1 MSNMIIS
8 NFEYDINE
16 QLEAIISN
24 VFKMLQYRK
33 LINKFTNETI
43 KSAIHQ
49 IKKKMEYDIKLNVK
63 DRKNDDLYKLIILNE
78 DLERLTSGTDT
89 LSYMSKYPNIHKII
103 IVNSINKNI
112 ELQIMSKPK
121 TEIFIR
127 SYFMINI
134 AEYKYVPQHI
144 LLTDDEKKKVVD
156 EYNIPLNNYPKIML
170 SDPMSKYC
178 NANIHDIIKI
188 IRPSAVS
195 GFVFYYRYVI
205 KG

>member
-8 NFEYDINE
+8 NFEYNIDE
-16 QLEAIISN
+16 QLEIITSN
-24 VFKMLQYRK
+24 VFNMLQNRK

-43 KSAIHQ
+43 KSAVHQ

-63 DRKNDDLYKLIILNE
+63 DRENDDLYKLIILNE
-78 DLERLTSGTDT
+78 SLERLTSSTDT
-89 LSYMSKYPNIHKII
+89 LSYMSRYPNIHKII
-103 IVNSINKNI
+103 IVNTVNKNI

-121 TEIFIR
+121 TEIFTK

-134 AEYKYVPQHI
+134 VDYKYIPQHI
-144 LLTDDEKKKVVD
+144 LLTDDEKKKVED
-156 EYNIPLNNYPKIML
+156 EYNIPLNKYPKIMI
-170 SDPMSKYC
+170 SDPMSKYY
-178 NANIHDIIKI
+178 NARIHDLIKI
-188 IRPSAVS
+188 IRPSTVS